1 MISQQQ
7 FEFKMMKMKLKMM
20 RLEAQ
25 KLKHQKELTERD
37 VSFQSSTLTSNEFP
51 ASIYQQD
58 KIDIFHKYVAFRA
71 SKLAFKLKDQN
82 NYNN

>member
-1 MISQQQ
+1 
-7 FEFKMMKMKLKMM
+7 MMKMKLEMM
-20 RLEAQ
+20 KLEVQ
-25 KLKHQKELTERD
+25 KLADQKELTERD
-37 VSFQSSTLTSNEFP
+37 VSVQFLTSNESS

-71 SKLAFKLKDQN
+71 LKLIFKLEDQN

>member
-1 MISQQQ
+1 M
-7 FEFKMMKMKLKMM
+7 EMKLEMM

-25 KLKHQKELTERD
+25 KLEHQKELAERG
-37 VSFQSSTLTSNEFP
+37 VSLQFLTLNESS

-58 KIDIFHKYVAFRA
+58 KIDIFHKYVASKA
-71 SKLAFKLKDQN
+71 LKLAFKLEDQS